1 MRNPYIKGHIS
12 FIPLVMMVMV
22 MVVMVMVVMV
32 MVVMVVMIILIIV
45 ITQLSGFLYCT
56 FAAVEVQVFHPSI
69 PADLNGVP
77 VSGWVP
83 GVPGSDG
90 VWGRIPGVKTDLNR
104 ANVFKL

>member
-1 MRNPYIKGHIS
+1 MRNPCIKGHIS
-12 FIPLVMMVMV
+12 FIPLVMM
-22 MVVMVMVVMV
+22 VMV

>member
-12 FIPLVMMVMV
+12 FIPLVMM
-22 MVVMVMVVMV
+22 VMVMVVMV

>member
-12 FIPLVMMVMV
+12 FIPLVMM
-22 MVVMVMVVMV
+22 VMVMVVMV

-56 FAAVEVQVFHPSI
+56 FAAVEVQVCHPSI

>member
-1 MRNPYIKGHIS
+1 MHVFAVCS
-12 FIPLVMMVMV
+12 LDFSQTLVTGGLAMVAMVM
-22 MVVMVMVVMV
+22 
-32 MVVMVVMIILIIV
+32 MIILIIV

-90 VWGRIPGVKTDLNR
+90 VWGRIPGVKTDLNQ

>member
-1 MRNPYIKGHIS
+1 M
-12 FIPLVMMVMV
+12 VAMVM
-22 MVVMVMVVMV
+22 
-32 MVVMVVMIILIIV
+32 MIILIIV

-77 VSGWVP
+77 VSGWVH